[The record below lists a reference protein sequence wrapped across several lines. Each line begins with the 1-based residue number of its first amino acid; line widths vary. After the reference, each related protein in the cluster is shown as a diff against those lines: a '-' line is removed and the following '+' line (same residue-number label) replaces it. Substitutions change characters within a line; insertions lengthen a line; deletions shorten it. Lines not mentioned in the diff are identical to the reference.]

1 MKIKCFSSF
10 AILNNFWT
18 SFLKSGFFLLPLE
31 LFDFFYESKD
41 VFACIVSGWESKEWR
56 YSVSLELKLSIEEKI
71 GRKGGIEPGEKYWWD
86 FDLAWS
92 LAILEP
98 FWYKSEYSNGSKI
111 ARPYGTPDIS

>member
-1 MKIKCFSSF
+1 MKIFSEF
-10 AILNNFWT
+10 RIKIIYRRNNR
-18 SFLKSGFFLLPLE
+18 SQRRNK
-31 LFDFFYESKD
+31 
-41 VFACIVSGWESKEWR
+41 
-56 YSVSLELKLSIEEKI
+56 
-71 GRKGGIEPGEKYWWD
+71 PGEKYWWD